1 MLFKY
6 NKLKKVYFIRNNL
19 RKIVINISDLLGIVF
34 PKIFLI
40 KQIHRQSRLTIYN
53 LHSTQENY
61 FSHYKSVLKEIN
73 SQEKFLN
80 PKNIDNFF
88 KKKYS
93 NQSFSLLTLD
103 DGFFNNLEFAK
114 KVLKPLKIKAI
125 FFIIPSLL
133 KDKKNKNKEFFE
145 ILYPNYKERV
155 IYNLEKQFTPLSKED
170 IIKIQK
176 LGHTIGMHGFN
187 HERFSELS
195 EKKINKLIKEGINIF
210 KKLNIKIIHF
220 AYPFGDKNS
229 FSVRSNRVLKK
240 YFKYIHL
247 GIRGSNYSLKLSN
260 SSKLL
265 KRHPISTHKKDL
277 IYFPISLKELKF
289 FTQNRISLLFNLVSR
304 K

>member
-1 MLFKY
+1 MSL
-6 NKLKKVYFIRNNL
+6 L
-19 RKIVINISDLLGIVF
+19 RKIVIDISDFLGIIF

-40 KQIHRQSRLTIYN
+40 KNNYKKSRLTIYN

-61 FSHYKSVLKEIN
+61 FSDYKSILKKID

-88 KKKYS
+88 EKKYS
-93 NQSFSLLTLD
+93 DKSYSLLTLD
-103 DGFFNNLEFAK
+103 DGFFNNLKFAE

-133 KDKKNKNKEFFE
+133 DDKKNKNQEFFN
-145 ILYPNYKERV
+145 ILYPKSNKRLFN
-155 IYNLEKQFTPLSKED
+155 NLKKQFSPLSKEN
-170 IIKIQK
+170 IIRIQN

-187 HERFSELS
+187 HENFSELN
-195 EKKINKLIKEGINIF
+195 EKQIKKIIKEGINIF
-210 KKLNIKIIHF
+210 KKLNIQIIHF

-229 FSVRSNRVLKK
+229 FSFRSNKVLKK

-247 GIRGSNYSLKLSN
+247 GIRGSNYSIKYSN
-260 SSKLL
+260 SGKLL

-277 IYFPISLKELKF
+277 VYFPISLKEIKF
-289 FTQNRISLLFNLVSR
+289 FTKNRISILLNLVSR

>member
-103 DGFFNNLEFAK
+103 DGFFNNLEFAE
-114 KVLKPLKIKAI
+114 KVLKPLNIKAI
-125 FFIIPSLL
+125 FFIIPCLL
-133 KDKKNKNKEFFE
+133 INKKNSNQYF
-145 ILYPNYKERV
+145 
-155 IYNLEKQFTPLSKED
+155 
-170 IIKIQK
+170 
-176 LGHTIGMHGFN
+176 
-187 HERFSELS
+187 RFSWD
-195 EKKINKLIKEGINIF
+195 N
-210 KKLNIKIIHF
+210 
-220 AYPFGDKNS
+220 
-229 FSVRSNRVLKK
+229 
-240 YFKYIHL
+240 
-247 GIRGSNYSLKLSN
+247 
-260 SSKLL
+260 
-265 KRHPISTHKKDL
+265 
-277 IYFPISLKELKF
+277 FPPNF
-289 FTQNRISLLFNLVSR
+289 YN
-304 K
+304 